1 MFKLDHFVVNI
12 NGSYQKD
19 KDEIKKITEA
29 GFPYE
34 PSWGKGTK
42 GFKASNL
49 WIGNEYF
56 EMINIIRAD
65 GGGWKEDWVELY
77 NKGHRGL
84 VCLMLDVE
92 DIDKIYKSLTNKY
105 IEVTKP
111 EYLKFKW
118 FFNLL
123 TRTMPWRNSY
133 INFFEGIPM
142 QIGFQQMKDEKSR
155 DFMDQYMVPNSR
167 DNEILGISKVI
178 IRGTLT
184 SKDISLIEG
193 VFEDLIINRKPLTI
207 ELNQGQTIVFEEN
220 EDYSVEMFT
229 KCKNENYINK
239 IIKIENITVRNEN

>member
-12 NGSYQKD
+12 NGNYQKD
-19 KDEIKKITEA
+19 KDEIKNITEA

-77 NKGHRGL
+77 NKGYRGL
-84 VCLMLDVE
+84 ICLMLDVE
-92 DIDKIYKSLTNKY
+92 DIDKLYKSLTNKS
-105 IEVTKP
+105 IGVTKP
-111 EYLKFKW
+111 EYLKLKW

-167 DNEILGISKVI
+167 DNDILGINKVV
-178 IRGTLT
+178 IRGPLT
-184 SKDISLIEG
+184 SKDINLIKE
-193 VFEDLIINRKPLTI
+193 VFEEFIISNNPLTI
-207 ELNQGQTIVFEEN
+207 KLNQGQVIIFEDSES
-220 EDYSVEMFT
+220 YSVEMFT
-229 KCKNENYINK
+229 QCKNENYISK
-239 IIKIENITVRNEN
+239 SIKIENIIVNNEV